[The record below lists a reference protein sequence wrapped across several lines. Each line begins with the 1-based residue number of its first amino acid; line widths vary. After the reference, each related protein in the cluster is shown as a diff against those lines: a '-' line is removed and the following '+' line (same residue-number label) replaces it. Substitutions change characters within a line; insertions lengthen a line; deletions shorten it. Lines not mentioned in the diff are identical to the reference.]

1 MGEQCADLVLFQSHS
16 HLYDIFLFFAQ
27 IRKRAIQSKLTI
39 SLPFGEVDWSSCR
52 EHTGILIVLLESLQE
67 VDWSSE
73 QDVWSRGERSI
84 QIDAPRKI
92 NNRRRQS
99 YGPPDIV
106 SIDLLKE
113 WLEELFEVYYLFP
126 PLSSLHRNPSRASDS
141 YSGHYKTILNV

>member
-1 MGEQCADLVLFQSHS
+1 MKEECLFSSRNMGGQCADLVLFQSHS

-52 EHTGILIVLLESLQE
+52 EHTGILTVLLESLQE

-84 QIDAPRKI
+84 QINAPTKI

-99 YGPPDIV
+99 NGPPDIV
-106 SIDLLKE
+106 SIDLLY
-113 WLEELFEVYYLFP
+113 WLERLFEGLLSFIFP
-126 PLSSLHRNPSRASDS
+126 FHR
-141 YSGHYKTILNV
+141 IVEF